1 MDAVGGRRAVAR
13 ECAGTLAHVPGGGI
27 VVETICPIPEPDD
40 TMKTT
45 FLAFVAA
52 AVISCTPSPSP
63 DAGADSTAGAP
74 APSPQGPVSLALDR
88 GSYAAG
94 DEVTL
99 TLTNSGAGQYYF
111 NPCPRIV
118 EREEAGAWTAVDE
131 GQRMC
136 TMEAW
141 ILDPNGTRT
150 ATTELPDSLAAG
162 RYRIV
167 VSLTAE
173 GQVPSGEAVRA
184 VSAPFSVGS

>member
-1 MDAVGGRRAVAR
+1 
-13 ECAGTLAHVPGGGI
+13 
-27 VVETICPIPEPDD
+27 
-40 TMKTT
+40 MKTT
-45 FLAFVAA
+45 YLALLASMIA
-52 AVISCTPSPSP
+52 CSPSPSP
-63 DAGADSTAGAP
+63 EAGGADSGASAP
-74 APSPQGPVSLALDR
+74 APSAQGPVSLTLDR
-88 GSYAAG
+88 GAYAAG

-118 EREEAGAWTAVDE
+118 EREDNGGWTPVDE

-167 VSLTAE
+167 LSLTAE
-173 GQVPSGEAVRA
+173 GQAPPAEAVRA
-184 VSAPFSVGS
+184 VSAPFSVGR

>member
-1 MDAVGGRRAVAR
+1 
-13 ECAGTLAHVPGGGI
+13 
-27 VVETICPIPEPDD
+27 
-40 TMKTT
+40 MKTT
-45 FLAFVAA
+45 YLALLASMIA
-52 AVISCTPSPSP
+52 CSPSPSP
-63 DAGADSTAGAP
+63 DAGGADAGAGAP
-74 APSPQGPVSLALDR
+74 APSGPVSLTLDR
-88 GSYAAG
+88 GAYAAG

-99 TLTNSGAGQYYF
+99 TLTNSGTGQYYF

-118 EREEAGAWTAVDE
+118 EREENGGWVPVDE

-141 ILDPNGTRT
+141 ILDPNGART
-150 ATTELPDSLAAG
+150 ATTKLPDSLAAG

-173 GQVPSGEAVRA
+173 GQAPPAEAVRA

>member
-1 MDAVGGRRAVAR
+1 MKIT
-13 ECAGTLAHVPGGGI
+13 CLA
-27 VVETICPIPEPDD
+27 
-40 TMKTT
+40 
-45 FLAFVAA
+45 LLAA
-52 AVISCTPSPSP
+52 AVACAPSPSP
-63 DAGADSTAGAP
+63 DAGGADSAASTP
-74 APSPQGPVSLALDR
+74 APTPQGPVSLTLDR

-111 NPCPRIV
+111 NPCPRIL
-118 EREEAGAWTAVDE
+118 EREEAGAWTPVDE